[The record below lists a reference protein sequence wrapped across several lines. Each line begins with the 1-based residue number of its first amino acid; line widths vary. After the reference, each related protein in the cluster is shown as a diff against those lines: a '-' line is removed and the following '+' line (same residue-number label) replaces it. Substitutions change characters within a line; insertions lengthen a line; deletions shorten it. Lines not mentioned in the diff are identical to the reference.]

1 MDFLPDIVSICSYAI
16 YRRPSLLLFNLEFLN
31 NEKKTLTSG
40 ASMKEAH

>member
-1 MDFLPDIVSICSYAI
+1 MDFLLDIVSICSYAI
-16 YRRPSLLLFNLEFLN
+16 YRRPSLLLLNLEFLI